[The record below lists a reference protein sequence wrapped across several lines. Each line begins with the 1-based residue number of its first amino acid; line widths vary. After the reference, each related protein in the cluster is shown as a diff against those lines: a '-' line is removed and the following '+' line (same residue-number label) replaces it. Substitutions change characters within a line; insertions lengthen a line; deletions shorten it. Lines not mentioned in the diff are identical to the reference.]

1 MPTLS
6 FRPAWWL
13 PGAHAQTLGARL
25 FRSSRG
31 VTHRRE
37 RLELPDGDFVDL
49 DWVTAAGGLAAP
61 PDGPLV
67 LVLHG
72 LEGSARSTYAL
83 EAYRALTANGVAAVG
98 LNFRS
103 CSGEPN
109 RLPRL
114 YHSGETGD
122 LAFVVET
129 LRERQP
135 GGVIGAVGFS
145 LGGNVLLKFLG
156 ERSDAAP
163 LAAAAAIS
171 VPFDLA
177 AGAAH
182 LERGFARVYGRYLVR
197 KLQRKVSAKR
207 EILRPR
213 VDLATVRAARSFRQ
227 FDDAIT
233 APLHGFD
240 GAEDYYRRSS
250 SAGYLDRIRI
260 PTRVIHARDDPFLPA
275 ATIPEATLAANPCL
289 EVTLTDTGG
298 HVGFVTGT
306 IWAPV
311 FWAER
316 EAAGF
321 VAGRLLG
328 GGRGAACGDGGEPV
342 GGRGK
347 GSSPRTR
354 TSPPAPHCSR
364 LIAH

>member
-1 MPTLS
+1 MPIPP

-31 VTHRRE
+31 VTHGRE

-49 DWVTAAGGLAAP
+49 DWVTVVGGRPAP
-61 PDGPLV
+61 ADGPLV

-83 EAYRALTANGVAAVG
+83 EAYRALAAHGVSAVG

-114 YHSGETGD
+114 YHSGDTGD
-122 LAFVVET
+122 LAHVVAT
-129 LRERQP
+129 LRDRRP
-135 GGVIGAVGFS
+135 DHAIGAVGFS

-156 ERSDAAP
+156 ERSEASP
-163 LAAAAAIS
+163 LAAAAVIS
-171 VPFDLA
+171 VPFDLS

-182 LERGFARVYGRYLVR
+182 LERGFARVYRHFLVR
-197 KLQRKVSAKR
+197 KLQRKVAVKR
-207 EILRPR
+207 DVLREH
-213 VDLATVRAARSFRQ
+213 VDVATVLAARSFHQ

-240 GAEDYYRRSS
+240 GAADYYRRSS
-250 SAGYLDRIRI
+250 SAGYVDRIRV

-275 ATIPEATLAANPCL
+275 AAIPERALAANPCL
-289 EVTLTDTGG
+289 EVTLTDSGG
-298 HVGFVTGT
+298 HVGFVTGSV
-306 IWAPV
+306 WAPV

-316 EAAGF
+316 EAARF
-321 VAGRLLG
+321 VAGKLLEGGPVDERASPHTPRRLASHSARCPG
-328 GGRGAACGDGGEPV
+328 V
-342 GGRGK
+342 
-347 GSSPRTR
+347 
-354 TSPPAPHCSR
+354 
-364 LIAH
+364 

>member
-1 MPTLS
+1 MLIPTS
-6 FRPAWWL
+6 PFRPAWWL

-25 FRSSRG
+25 FRSPRG
-31 VTHRRE
+31 VSFRRE

-49 DWVTAAGGLAAP
+49 DWVAAVGRRPAS
-61 PDGPLV
+61 PDGPLAV
-67 LVLHG
+67 VLHG
-72 LEGSARSTYAL
+72 LEGSARSKYAL
-83 EAYRALTANGVAAVG
+83 EAYRGLVEHGVAAVG

-122 LAFVVET
+122 LAHVIET
-129 LRERQP
+129 LRSRQP
-135 GGVIGAVGFS
+135 HRAVGALGFS

-163 LAAAAAIS
+163 LTAAAAIS
-171 VPFDLA
+171 VPFDLS

-182 LERGFARVYGRYLVR
+182 LERGFNRVYRRYLVR
-197 KLQRKVSAKR
+197 KLQRKVLVKR
-207 EILRPR
+207 GILREL
-213 VDLATVRAARSFRQ
+213 VDVATVLTAQSFRQ

-250 SAGYLDRIRI
+250 SASYLDRIRV
-260 PTRVIHARDDPFLPA
+260 PTRVIHSRDDPFLPA
-275 ATIPEATLAANPCL
+275 AAIPETALAANPCL
-289 EVTLTDTGG
+289 EVTLTDSGG
-298 HVGFVTGT
+298 HVGFVAGT
-306 IWAPV
+306 FLTPV

-321 VAGRLLG
+321 VARTLH
-328 GGRGAACGDGGEPV
+328 GAPV
-342 GGRGK
+342 GDRRLVGEGEGR
-347 GSSPRTR
+347 
-354 TSPPAPHCSR
+354 
-364 LIAH
+364 